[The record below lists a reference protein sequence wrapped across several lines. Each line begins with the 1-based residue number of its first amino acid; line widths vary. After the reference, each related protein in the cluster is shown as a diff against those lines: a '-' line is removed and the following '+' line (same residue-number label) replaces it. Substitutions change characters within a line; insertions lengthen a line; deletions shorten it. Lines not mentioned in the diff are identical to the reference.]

1 MREAVRT
8 TVFPRHWL
16 LAIDYSA
23 PSLRRGAA
31 RLPFLSRCVCF
42 RWFFIDKMNAF
53 GLWAFFGTMALSL
66 WAVWRVKS
74 AYNKYSQVPNSS
86 GLSGAEVAAQILQ
99 RAGIGNVEI
108 VESNN
113 VMTDHYDP
121 LNRRLVLSPGNFEGR
136 SAAAMGVAAHECGH
150 ALQHQQAYAPLTL
163 RMASV
168 NMVGFASQAVYI
180 LPLVGWFT
188 HLLAPMLILL
198 CFGWAIIMLF
208 NLITLPVEFDA
219 SARAKRV
226 LADMGLMRTQEEA
239 HAVNGVLDAA
249 AFTYVAA
256 FITSLSY
263 LLYYFLAMSG
273 RRN

>member
-1 MREAVRT
+1 
-8 TVFPRHWL
+8 
-16 LAIDYSA
+16 
-23 PSLRRGAA
+23 
-31 RLPFLSRCVCF
+31 
-42 RWFFIDKMNAF
+42 MNVL
-53 GLWAFFGTMALSL
+53 GLWAFLGTMALSL

-74 AYNKYSQVPNSS
+74 TYAKYSQVPASS

-99 RAGIGNVEI
+99 RAGIGGVEI
-108 VESNN
+108 VESSNLL
-113 VMTDHYDP
+113 TDHYDP
-121 LNRRLVLSPGNFEGR
+121 INRRLVLSPGNYEGR

-150 ALQHQQAYAPLTL
+150 VLQHQQAYAPLNL

-168 NMVGFASQAVYI
+168 GLVGFASQAVYV
-180 LPLVGWFT
+180 LPIIGWFS
-188 HLLAPMLILL
+188 HLLMPMLILL

-208 NLITLPVEFDA
+208 NLVTLPVEFDA

-226 LADMGLMRTQEEA
+226 LAEMGLMRSQQEVE
-239 HAVNGVLDAA
+239 AVNRVLDAA

-263 LLYYFLAMSG
+263 LLYYFFMLSG

>member
-1 MREAVRT
+1 
-8 TVFPRHWL
+8 
-16 LAIDYSA
+16 
-23 PSLRRGAA
+23 
-31 RLPFLSRCVCF
+31 
-42 RWFFIDKMNAF
+42 MNLF
-53 GLWAFFGTMALSL
+53 SLWAFLGTMALSL

-74 AYNKYSQVPNSS
+74 TYSKYSQVPASS
-86 GLSGAEVAAQILQ
+86 GLSGAEVAAHILQ
-99 RAGIGNVEI
+99 RAGIGGVEI
-108 VESNN
+108 VQSSN
-113 VMTDHYDP
+113 MLTDHYDP
-121 LNRRLVLSPGNFEGR
+121 INRRLVLSPENYEGR

-150 ALQHQQAYAPLTL
+150 ALQHQQAYAPLNL

-168 NMVGFASQAVYI
+168 GLVGFASQAVYI
-180 LPLVGWFT
+180 LPIIGWFT
-188 HLLAPMLILL
+188 HLLTPMLVIV

-226 LADMGLMRTQEEA
+226 LAEMGLMRTQQDVEA
-239 HAVNGVLDAA
+239 VTRVLDAA

-263 LLYYFLAMSG
+263 LLYYFLMLSG

>member
-1 MREAVRT
+1 
-8 TVFPRHWL
+8 
-16 LAIDYSA
+16 
-23 PSLRRGAA
+23 
-31 RLPFLSRCVCF
+31 
-42 RWFFIDKMNAF
+42 MNAF

-74 AYNKYSQVPNSS
+74 AYQKYSQVPSSS
-86 GLSGAEVAAQILQ
+86 GLSGAQVAATILQ
-99 RAGIGNVEI
+99 RAGISDVQI
-108 VESNN
+108 VASDNLL
-113 VMTDHYDP
+113 TDHYDP
-121 LNRRLVLSPGNFEGR
+121 ANRRLVLSPENFQGT

-150 ALQHQQAYAPLTL
+150 ALQHQQAYAPLTW

-168 NMVGFASQAVYI
+168 GLVGFASQAVYI
-180 LPLVGWFT
+180 LPIVGWFT
-188 HLLAPMLILL
+188 HLLMPMLLLL

-226 LADMGLMRTQEEA
+226 LAEMGLMRTQQEVQ
-239 HAVNGVLDAA
+239 AVNGVLDAA

-263 LLYYFLAMSG
+263 LLYYLLILSGG

>member
-1 MREAVRT
+1 MGYRLFRT
-8 TVFPRHWL
+8 QPK
-16 LAIDYSA
+16 
-23 PSLRRGAA
+23 RGAA
-31 RLPFLSRCVCF
+31 RLPFLARCVSLC
-42 RWFFIDKMNAF
+42 WFLIYKMNAF

-74 AYNKYSQVPNSS
+74 TYSKYSQVPNSS
-86 GLSGAEVAAQILQ
+86 GLTGAEVAAHILQ
-99 RAGIGNVEI
+99 RAGIGDIEI

-113 VMTDHYDP
+113 LLSDHYDP
-121 LNRRLVLSPGNFEGR
+121 ANRRLVLSPGNFEGR

-168 NMVGFASQAVYI
+168 NLVGFASQAVWI
-180 LPLVGWFT
+180 LPMVGWFT
-188 HLLAPMLILL
+188 HLLAPMFMLL
-198 CFGWAIIMLF
+198 CFAWAIIMLF
-208 NLITLPVEFDA
+208 NLVTLPVEFDA

-226 LADMGLMRTQEEA
+226 LAEMGLMRTQQETQ
-239 HAVNGVLDAA
+239 AVNGVLDAA

-263 LLYYFLAMSG
+263 LLYYFLLS

>member
-1 MREAVRT
+1 M
-8 TVFPRHWL
+8 
-16 LAIDYSA
+16 
-23 PSLRRGAA
+23 
-31 RLPFLSRCVCF
+31 PFLSRWVCF
-42 RWFFIDKMNAF
+42 TWFVIYKMNAF

-66 WAVWRVKS
+66 WAMWRVKS

-86 GLSGAEVAAQILQ
+86 GLSGAEVAAHILQ
-99 RAGIGNVEI
+99 RAGIGDVEI

-113 VMTDHYDP
+113 LLTDHYDP

-150 ALQHQQAYAPLTL
+150 ALQHQQAYAPLTW

-263 LLYYFLAMSG
+263 LLYYLLAMSG
-273 RRN
+273 RRS

>member
-1 MREAVRT
+1 
-8 TVFPRHWL
+8 
-16 LAIDYSA
+16 
-23 PSLRRGAA
+23 
-31 RLPFLSRCVCF
+31 
-42 RWFFIDKMNAF
+42 MNAF

-74 AYNKYSQVPNSS
+74 AYSKYSQVPASS
-86 GLSGAEVAAQILQ
+86 GLTGAEVADRILR
-99 RAGIGNVEI
+99 RAGINDVEI
-108 VESNN
+108 LGSNN
-113 VMTDHYDP
+113 LLTDHYDP
-121 LNRRLVLSPGNFEGR
+121 MNRRLVLSAENFQGT

-150 ALQHQQAYAPLTL
+150 ALQHQQAYAPLTW

-168 NMVGFASQAVYI
+168 NLVGFASQAVYI
-180 LPLVGWFT
+180 LPIIGWFT
-188 HLLAPMLILL
+188 NLLMPMLLLL

-226 LADMGLMRTQEEA
+226 LAEMGLMRTPQETE
-239 HAVNGVLDAA
+239 AVNRVLDAA

-256 FITSLSY
+256 FITSLSF
-263 LLYYFLAMSG
+263 LLYFLMILSGG